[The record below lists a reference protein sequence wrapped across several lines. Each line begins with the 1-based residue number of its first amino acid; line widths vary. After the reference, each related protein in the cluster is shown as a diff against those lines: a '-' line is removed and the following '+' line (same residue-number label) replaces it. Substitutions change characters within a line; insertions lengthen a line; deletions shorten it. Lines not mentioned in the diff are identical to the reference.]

1 MSNLFKGERLYTEAE
16 MLAAIKRAL
25 RAATKLAYRY
35 MNRYD
40 AHERIRDL
48 DPEQFIE
55 EKKP

>member
-1 MSNLFKGERLYTEAE
+1 MMKDDPIYTRADME
-16 MLAAIKRAL
+16 AAIKRAL
-25 RAATKLAYRY
+25 QAAAKQAYRY
-35 MNRYD
+35 MGRFD

>member
-1 MSNLFKGERLYTEAE
+1 MNDDLTYTRADME
-16 MLAAIKRAL
+16 AAIKRAL

-48 DPEQFIE
+48 DPEQFID

>member
-1 MSNLFKGERLYTEAE
+1 MKDDLIYTRAE

-55 EKKP
+55 DKKG